1 MVRNNGN
8 RYTNVGGFVA
18 SRFSA
23 AILGFS
29 VDFLAVLS
37 SYDLLRVC
45 KLSPVTP
52 KVELYI
58 LL

>member
-1 MVRNNGN
+1 MVIGILTWVALLHQDFLLPLKRNF
-8 RYTNVGGFVA
+8 RIFC
-18 SRFSA
+18 RFSHGA
-23 AILGFS
+23 L
-29 VDFLAVLS
+29 

>member
-1 MVRNNGN
+1 M
-8 RYTNVGGFVA
+8 
-18 SRFSA
+18 
-23 AILGFS
+23 
-29 VDFLAVLS
+29 DFLAVLS
-37 SYDLLRVC
+37 SYDLLCVC